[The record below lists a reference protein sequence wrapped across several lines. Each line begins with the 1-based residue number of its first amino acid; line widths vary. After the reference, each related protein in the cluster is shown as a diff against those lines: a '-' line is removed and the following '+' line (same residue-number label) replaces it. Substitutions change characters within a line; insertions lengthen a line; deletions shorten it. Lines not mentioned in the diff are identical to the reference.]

1 MALSLH
7 TAACAGD
14 GDTIEMIVSPG
25 ADMNVRN
32 SDGDT
37 AVMLAAMNGQHA
49 AVHQLAQ
56 GGADINIHRD
66 GDGFT
71 ALHLA
76 CFYDTSDAVIALLSS
91 GADMNALSTDGFTP
105 LLLSVVAENDTIT
118 QILVNHGVDMN
129 IGAFNSPPLV
139 HAALRG
145 KHEGARILL
154 KGGANISMDDST
166 TTVLH
171 FLMSEDEVDVDMV
184 QVFLDAEVGMDIHR
198 ERDGCTPTHLA
209 CIEGHHAAVIALLS
223 SNADMNAL
231 SRKGLTPMM
240 YSVMVDNDAITQT
253 LVDHGVDVNVVS
265 NGHTALNLAAADGH
279 HEGAR
284 ILLKGGANISLGNMD
299 GSTILHFL
307 VSKERVDVDM
317 VKVLL
322 DAGVDPLTRDASGR
336 TPEDFLRQGETHDG
350 ARILLRRSATWRRRR
365 LIVMLRSRSENSE
378 TGAAEKR
385 VRVVTRSK
393 KKLVVA
399 VELLGM
405 VPDGVFR
412 LAVSFL

>member
-1 MALSLH
+1 MIERIALS
-7 TAACAGD
+7 
-14 GDTIEMIVSPG
+14 G
-25 ADMNVRN
+25 ANMNVRN
-32 SDGDT
+32 SDGET

-49 AVHQLAQ
+49 AVYQLAQ
-56 GGADINIHRD
+56 GGADINIHHEQD
-66 GDGFT
+66 GLT

-76 CFYDTSDAVIALLSS
+76 CFHNTSDAVIALLSS
-91 GADMNALSTDGFTP
+91 GADMNARSKDGFTP
-105 LLLSVVAENDTIT
+105 LLVSVVKENDTIT
-118 QILVNHGVDMN
+118 QILVDNGVDMN

-139 HAALRG
+139 HAATRG
-145 KHEGARILL
+145 KHAGARILL

-171 FLMSEDEVDVDMV
+171 FLMSQDEVDVDMV
-184 QVFLDAEVGMDIHR
+184 KIFLDAEVGMNIHR

-209 CIEGHHAAVIALLS
+209 CIQGHHAAVIALLS
-223 SNADMNAL
+223 SKADMNAL
-231 SRKGLTPMM
+231 SKKGLTPMM
-240 YSVMVDNDAITQT
+240 CSVMLDNYAITQT

-265 NGHTALNLAAADGH
+265 RGVTAVSFAALCGH

-284 ILLKGGANISLGNMD
+284 ILLKSGANISLGNMA
-299 GSTILHFL
+299 GSTILHSL
-307 VSKERVDVDM
+307 VSKEEVDVDM
-317 VKVLL
+317 VKVFL
-322 DAGVDPLTRDASGR
+322 DTGTDPLARDASGR

-350 ARILLRRSATWRRRR
+350 ARDLLRRSATWRRRR

-378 TGAAEKR
+378 TGAAAKR
-385 VRVVTRSK
+385 VRVITRSK